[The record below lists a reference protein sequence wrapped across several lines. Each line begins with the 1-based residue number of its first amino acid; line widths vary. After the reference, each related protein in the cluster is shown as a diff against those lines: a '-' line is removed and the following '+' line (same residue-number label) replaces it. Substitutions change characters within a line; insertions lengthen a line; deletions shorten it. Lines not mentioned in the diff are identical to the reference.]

1 VHSSPIGAS
10 HAVLLDK
17 LCLELGTSGN
27 TSNTANTAT
36 SNKNKG
42 RGLGLVLSVLVHVI
56 LLAVLAINVR
66 WNTTPPAPYEAVLW
80 ASLPGQST
88 SKPEPTIPKSTPAK
102 PIPIKPTPPKP
113 EPEPK
118 AEPRVKQPDIAINK
132 KPESKKIEP
141 KKPEPPK
148 PKETTRPEPKPPE
161 KTKNI
166 KPKESDKP
174 TAPKETA
181 PSSDTLKKLRE
192 EELARSLGGLPSG
205 KANATGSTGR
215 NTAQY
220 SDKIRQH
227 VRSRIVFPGASSVEG
242 NPQVVF
248 EVRQLPTGE
257 IVGVVQKQSSGN
269 SAWDAAV
276 ERALQRSSPLPK
288 ADDGS
293 VETVLVMSFRLK
305 DQTL

>member
-1 VHSSPIGAS
+1 MWGFWLNPKVNKVHSSPIGAS

-17 LCLELGTSGN
+17 LGLELGTGGN

-42 RGLGLVLSVLVHVI
+42 RGLGLILSVLVHVI

-148 PKETTRPEPKPPE
+148 
-161 KTKNI
+161 
-166 KPKESDKP
+166 
-174 TAPKETA
+174 PKETA